1 MQFFMDR
8 SGILFDWN
16 HARAFMFVA
25 QNGSLTAA
33 AKLLSTTQ
41 PTIGRQVQ
49 AFEEQIGATLFE
61 RTGNQLVLTEQG
73 QLLLQKM
80 EEMSF
85 AAEQVMLSA
94 EDSSQTLQ
102 GKVTVSCSEL
112 DAIYRLPLIVKQL
125 HDDYPLIEIEIIV
138 TNQVSDLLQREADI
152 AIRTFRPQQDNLI
165 AKKIKLESIGLYG
178 TPAYINPILTAVN
191 KSSDLSSPN
200 KIYLDKSIKIP
211 TSEHLSGFKLIG
223 FDEVEMMLDR
233 MNLAGWHI
241 AREQISA
248 LTNNQTLQIE
258 FAKQGLGLILLPRDI
273 VDNSSIPLI
282 EAFPDSPPLF
292 ELEVWLV
299 CNQNLRTSRRVNLV
313 YQKLAESLSL

>member
-1 MQFFMDR
+1 MDR

-73 QLLLQKM
+73 SLLLQKL
-80 EEMSF
+80 ERMSF
-85 AAEQVMLSA
+85 AAEQVTLSA
-94 EDSSQTLQ
+94 QDSSQTLQ

-112 DAIYRLPLIVKQL
+112 DAIYRLPPIVKQL
-125 HDDYPLIEIEIIV
+125 HERFPHIEIEIIV

-152 AIRTFRPQQDNLI
+152 AIRAFRPKQDNLI
-165 AKKIKLESIGLYG
+165 AKKIKFERIGFYG
-178 TPAYINPILTAVN
+178 TLSYINNILASVN
-191 KSSDLSSPN
+191 GSSVSSLSNELHSKNRN
-200 KIYLDKSIKIP
+200 KIPDSTFLNCFKI
-211 TSEHLSGFKLIG
+211 IG
-223 FDEVEMMLDR
+223 FEDVDMMLDR
-233 MNLAGWHI
+233 MKMAGWHI
-241 AREQISA
+241 TREQIVAVTS
-248 LTNNQTLQIE
+248 NQALQIE
-258 FAKQGLGLILLPRDI
+258 LAKQGLGLILLPKDI
-273 VDNSSIPLI
+273 AQSSDIPLI
-282 EAFPDSPPLF
+282 DAFPDSPSLF

-299 CNQNLRTSRRVNLV
+299 CNQSLRTSRRVNVV
-313 YQKLAESLSL
+313 YQALAEHLSL